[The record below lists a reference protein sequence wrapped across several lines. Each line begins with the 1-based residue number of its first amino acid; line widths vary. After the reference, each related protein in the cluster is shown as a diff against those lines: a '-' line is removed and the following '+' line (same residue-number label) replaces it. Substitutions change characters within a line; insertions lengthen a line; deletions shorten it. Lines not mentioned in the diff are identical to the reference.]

1 MNSSSIHLQILTKDI
16 KQEEENSNK
25 GILSQLF

>member
-1 MNSSSIHLQILTKDI
+1 MNSSSIHLKILTKDI
-16 KQEEENSNK
+16 KQEENSNK